1 MYAAE
6 HDPTNCTVA
15 CRQCVCY
22 AVSRH
27 DAHGNARLVVPLLLS
42 LQLSYNK
49 HHNTLV
55 YTQAGESK
63 VSELQQRLLSLE
75 QCSAQHSA
83 TAAALTAGDLV
94 SLEQV
99 QVMESLFM
107 ETIDKLSLRVG
118 QLERSSSGGDL
129 GTVRGL
135 QEGLGGGR
143 GSASNVARLR
153 GFR

>member
-1 MYAAE
+1 LC
-6 HDPTNCTVA
+6 TNTD
-15 CRQCVCY
+15 
-22 AVSRH
+22 H
-27 DAHGNARLVVPLLLS
+27 
-42 LQLSYNK
+42 
-49 HHNTLV
+49 V
-55 YTQAGESK
+55 YLQAGESK

-75 QCSAQHSA
+75 QSSARHSA

-94 SLEQV
+94 SREQV

-129 GTVRGL
+129 GTGRGL
-135 QEGLGGGR
+135 QEGLGGRG